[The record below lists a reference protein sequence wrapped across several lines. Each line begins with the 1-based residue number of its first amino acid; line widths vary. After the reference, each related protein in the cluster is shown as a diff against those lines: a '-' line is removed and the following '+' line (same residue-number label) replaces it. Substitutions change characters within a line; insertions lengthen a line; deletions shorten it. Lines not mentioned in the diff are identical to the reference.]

1 MGLGVESKFKE
12 MAFMKHTWESKI
24 NKHKT
29 IKLSKK
35 VWGVSMEN
43 NKTGCLPLPGIKQ

>member
-1 MGLGVESKFKE
+1 
-12 MAFMKHTWESKI
+12 MAFIKHTWESKI

>member
-12 MAFMKHTWESKI
+12 MAFIKHTWESKI

-29 IKLSKK
+29 TKLSEK
-35 VWGVSMEN
+35 V
-43 NKTGCLPLPGIKQ
+43 